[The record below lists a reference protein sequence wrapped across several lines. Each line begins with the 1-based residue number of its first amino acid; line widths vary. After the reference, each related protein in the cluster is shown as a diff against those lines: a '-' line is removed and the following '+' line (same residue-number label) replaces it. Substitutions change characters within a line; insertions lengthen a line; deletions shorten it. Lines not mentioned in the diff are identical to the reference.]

1 MIDQLTINVKGLL
14 TERQP
19 FGFEQAE
26 ELRLA
31 LNHDPGESTAQ
42 LRQAIQLLQQ
52 DDLYHGTDLKL
63 RLGIAEYLLSHNNIA
78 ETHLSVCTTD
88 ALGSFYLGKVQ
99 LAESKFSD
107 AEQSFLSAANLG
119 APEHTCALLRVEA
132 LRKNGQL
139 ENAETLLDSVV
150 SRSEESAESLYQRSA
165 CLMARKDHHAARDLA
180 EKAVD
185 MDAHHIGSLF
195 SIAYANDLLGN
206 DELAIELYEKARN
219 LRPLHIGCLLN
230 LGVLYEDTNEYA
242 RAMECYEQILSFYP
256 DHERARLFLKD
267 ARASRNMFYDEDT
280 DRQNDRLSQVLNV
293 PVTDFE
299 LSVRSRN
306 CLKRIN
312 VTTLGDLTLTPEP
325 ELLNSKNFGE
335 TSLQEIKEMMS
346 SRGLRLGQALETH
359 SSMDFHS
366 APTELT
372 PEEEALLSKP
382 ISELS
387 LSVRARK
394 CMTRLNIPSIGDL
407 VKRSGDELLESKNF
421 GVTSLNEVREK
432 LQIMGLKLRGD

>member
-1 MIDQLTINVKGLL
+1 
-14 TERQP
+14 
-19 FGFEQAE
+19 
-26 ELRLA
+26 
-31 LNHDPGESTAQ
+31 
-42 LRQAIQLLQQ
+42 
-52 DDLYHGTDLKL
+52 
-63 RLGIAEYLLSHNNIA
+63 
-78 ETHLSVCTTD
+78 
-88 ALGSFYLGKVQ
+88 
-99 LAESKFSD
+99 
-107 AEQSFLSAANLG
+107 
-119 APEHTCALLRVEA
+119 
-132 LRKNGQL
+132 
-139 ENAETLLDSVV
+139 
-150 SRSEESAESLYQRSA
+150 
-165 CLMARKDHHAARDLA
+165 
-180 EKAVD
+180 
-185 MDAHHIGSLF
+185 
-195 SIAYANDLLGN
+195 
-206 DELAIELYEKARN
+206 
-219 LRPLHIGCLLN
+219 
-230 LGVLYEDTNEYA
+230 
-242 RAMECYEQILSFYP
+242 
-256 DHERARLFLKD
+256 
-267 ARASRNMFYDEDT
+267 MFYDEDT

-346 SRGLRLGQALETH
+346 SRGLRLGQALEPH

-387 LSVRARK
+387 LSVRARN
-394 CMTRLNIPSIGDL
+394 CMTRLNLPSIGDL